1 MVTLV
6 TGASGFVGSALCR
19 KLRAEGVSVRGA
31 VRQSATLLGLDTVDV
46 GNMSGETDWAEA
58 LENVSQVVHLA
69 ARVHVMNDDSADPLA
84 EFRRV
89 NVEGTRRLAEQAVAL
104 GVRRFVYVS
113 SIKVNGEAT
122 EPGCPFTAADTPA
135 PTDPYGISKLEAEQT
150 LREICARSGMEW
162 VIIRPPLVYGPGVR
176 ANFGSLIRW
185 VRRGVPLP
193 LGAMTANRRSL
204 VALDNLVDLIATCL
218 CNPHAA
224 NQTFLVSD
232 GEDLSVADLLE
243 RIGKA
248 MNRPARLI
256 RVPRVLLKW
265 GASWLG
271 RREVYQR
278 LAGSLQVDIESTRQQ
293 LGWAPVVSVDQALRK
308 TVEKGWE

>member
-19 KLRAEGVSVRGA
+19 RLMAEGASVRGA
-31 VRQSATLLGLDTVDV
+31 VRQSVTLPGLDTVDV
-46 GNMSGETDWAEA
+46 GDISGDTDWVRA

-89 NVEGTRRLAEQAVAL
+89 NVEGTRRLAEQAAAL
-104 GVRRFVYVS
+104 GVRRFVFVS

-122 EPGCPFTAADTPA
+122 EPGRPFTATDVPA
-135 PTDPYGISKLEAEQT
+135 PEDPYGVSKLEAEQA

-162 VIIRPPLVYGPGVR
+162 VIIRPPLIYGPGVR

-204 VALDNLVDLIATCL
+204 VALDNLVDLIDTCL
-218 CNPHAA
+218 SHPGAA

-232 GEDLSVADLLE
+232 GEDLSVAELLE

-248 MNRPARLI
+248 MNKSARLI
-256 RVPRVLLKW
+256 RVPRSLLKW
-265 GASWLG
+265 GAGCVG
-271 RREVYQR
+271 RRDVYQR
-278 LAGSLQVDIESTRQQ
+278 LAGSLQVDIEPTRRQ
-293 LGWAPVVSVDQALRK
+293 LDWSPVVPVDQALRK
-308 TVEKGWE
+308 TVGEWTE